1 MQGVIDYSFLA
12 IDLLALFTIV
22 GIGYYASKILIQMR
36 TGILEKSWR
45 YLVAA
50 AYVMLGGVVFLFV
63 EQFATST
70 FLVEVASHL
79 SAMLLVI
86 GGVYILLGFRAHY
99 MVFSPGRPKADMKK
113 FIDQ

>member
-1 MQGVIDYSFLA
+1 MQRVIDYSFVA
-12 IDLLALFTIV
+12 IDLLAIVTIV

-50 AYVMLGGVVFLFV
+50 AYVMLGGVVMLFV

-70 FLVEVASHL
+70 LLEEITSHL
-79 SAMLLVI
+79 SAVLLVI

-99 MVFSPGRPKADMKK
+99 MVFSPGRPKKDMKK
-113 FIDQ
+113 IIDQ